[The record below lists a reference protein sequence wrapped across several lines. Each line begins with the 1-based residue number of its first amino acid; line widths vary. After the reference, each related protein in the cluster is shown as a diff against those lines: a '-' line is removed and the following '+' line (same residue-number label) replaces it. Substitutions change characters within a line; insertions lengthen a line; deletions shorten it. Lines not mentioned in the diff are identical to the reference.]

1 MCRERF
7 STSSWGEV
15 CGSRDLRIAGAIS
28 ALLAA
33 AILLACG
40 YHPVYAGPDAERFHV
55 VLLRSL
61 VADAVA
67 SREVLSG
74 LRETLAKEGALAGGD
89 GYPRVE
95 VEILRADETSEG
107 IAAPSDAGAGA
118 SANGGPRARGT
129 LVGLVARAH
138 LVRSSGGPEERDTG
152 DMRAMDLVGSDVT
165 LGVPDPRTDYF
176 HHEDALRA
184 LAHRLG
190 ERLGL
195 RVLGIPTVSDEGV
208 GRVP

>member
-1 MCRERF
+1 MCRGRF
-7 STSSWGEV
+7 STSSWGELASLAV
-15 CGSRDLRIAGAIS
+15 VGLSC
-28 ALLAA
+28 LLS
-33 AILLACG
+33 CG
-40 YHPVYAGPDAERFHV
+40 YHSVYGGADAERFHV

-74 LRETLAKEGALAGGD
+74 LRETLAKEGALASGD

-95 VEILRADETSEG
+95 VEILRSDETSEG
-107 IAAPSDAGAGA
+107 ISAPNDAGAGA

-138 LVRSSGGPEERDTG
+138 VVRSSGGPEERDTG

-165 LGVPDPRTDYF
+165 LGAPDPRADFF

-184 LAHRLG
+184 VAHRLG

-195 RVLGIPTVSDEGV
+195 RVLGVPTVSDDGV
-208 GRVP
+208 GREP